1 MTEILTTVG
10 AHTLGGGAAIVLL
23 VLASRAGRD
32 RIGAKWRCLAWLLL
46 CLRLAIPI
54 PLLPRLQEAVQAPI
68 QIPTPPDTVIYTPP
82 APSGGGQSPDVT
94 PNTPPAAGTD
104 PSSSGQQ
111 GLPSQTPDSPSSSTS
126 IQAPNKEPRALSA
139 AQFLFV
145 LWLAGA
151 TILLLCMLLA
161 HLRFLAYLRR
171 WTQAVDTPE
180 TVQLYNQLGD
190 QLGLNRRPNLMVCPE
205 LPSPMLAGIFRP
217 VLLLPETLPEGP
229 ALRYTLLHEL
239 IHYRRRDIL
248 LKTLALWVNALH
260 WFNPL
265 VWYMV
270 RLVERDTELACDEA
284 SLRLLPVEEHKAYGR
299 TILDAAERKKR

>member
-1 MTEILTTVG
+1 MTEILTTIG

-23 VLASRAGRD
+23 ALSSRAGRA
-32 RIGAKWRCLAWLLL
+32 RIGAKWRCLAWFLL
-46 CLRLAIPI
+46 CLRLAIPV
-54 PLLPRLQEAVQAPI
+54 PLLPRFQEVVQAPI
-68 QIPTPPDTVIYTPP
+68 QLPTPPDTAIYTPP
-82 APSGGGQSPDVT
+82 APSGGGQSPDVMPT
-94 PNTPPAAGTD
+94 TPPAAGTD
-104 PSSSGQQ
+104 ASSSVQQ
-111 GLPSQTPDSPSSSTS
+111 GPPAQTPGAPSIS
-126 IQAPNKEPRALSA
+126 APVQTPSKESRSLSA
-139 AQFLFV
+139 AQVLFF

-151 TILLLCMLLA
+151 AILLLWMLLA

-190 QLGLNRRPNLMVCPE
+190 RMGLDRRPNLMVCPE

-217 VLLLPETLPEGP
+217 ILLLPEELPEGP

-239 IHYRRRDIL
+239 THYWRRDIL

>member
-1 MTEILTTVG
+1 MTEILTTIG
-10 AHTLGGGAAIVLL
+10 AHTLGGGAAIILL
-23 VLASRAGRD
+23 ALSSRAGQARM
-32 RIGAKWRCLAWLLL
+32 GARWRCLAWLLL
-46 CLRLAIPI
+46 CLRLAVPV
-54 PLLPRLQEAVQAPI
+54 PLLPHFQEIVQAPI
-68 QIPTPPDTVIYTPP
+68 QLPTPPDTVIYTSP
-82 APSGGGQSPDVT
+82 APSGGGQSPGVM
-94 PNTPPAAGTD
+94 PSTPPTAGTD
-104 PSSSGQQ
+104 ASSSGQQ
-111 GLPSQTPDSPSSSTS
+111 GLTSQTPGASSPS
-126 IQAPNKEPRALSA
+126 APVQTPSEESRSLSA
-139 AQFLFV
+139 AQIVFV

-151 TILLLCMLLA
+151 AVLLLWMLLA

-171 WTQAVDTPE
+171 WTQVVGTPE
-180 TVQLYNQLGD
+180 TIRLYNQLSD

-239 IHYRRRDIL
+239 THYRRRDIWQ
-248 LKTLALWVNALH
+248 KTLALWVNALH

-284 SLRLLPVEEHKAYGR
+284 SLRLLPPEEHKAYGR
-299 TILDAAERKKR
+299 TILDAAEKKKK